1 MPRPHTVII
10 GLAVF
15 AIVVLVAVPH
25 QQAAAEDL
33 LDVYELALTSDPQFQ
48 QAIADRQALEEA
60 LPQARAGLRPDV
72 SLTSSFNVTDNN
84 GDLSGVQTDGQYRQ
98 LTYGVSLS
106 QPLYRYSQAQAVD
119 RADAQVRQA
128 QAQFAFAEQALIL
141 RVAERYFDVLDAREA
156 VDAAKA
162 SLEAIERQLEQA
174 EQRFEVGVIARTD
187 VEEARARA
195 DLARAELFQAQD
207 DLQNRREELR
217 ELTDQPPGV
226 LEALRAEI
234 SLTAPEPADLTSWR
248 EQAQQENRQLAAAR
262 FAAEAAMEGIDVER
276 GVRRPTV
283 DFVAGYDGLE
293 QYGRQGRDSSS
304 DELSAGV
311 QLNLPLYRGGGIS
324 SNIREAQF
332 RYTEAREALE
342 ETRRTVTRDAANA
355 YRGVLTALERVQALD
370 QARVSTRSALEATQ
384 AGFDVGTRTIV
395 DVLNAQRE
403 VFNAERDYEQ
413 ARNAYLLNTLRLQQ
427 AAGTLSKEDI
437 DRVNGLLEKA
447 S

>member
-1 MPRPHTVII
+1 MSRPRMMII
-10 GLAVF
+10 GLAIA
-15 AIVVLVAVPH
+15 AIAVSVAVPN

-33 LDVYELALTSDPQFQ
+33 LDIYERALTSDPQFQ
-48 QAIADRQALEEA
+48 QAIADRRAREEA
-60 LPQARAGLRPDV
+60 LPQARAGLRPNLSV
-72 SLTSSFNVTDNN
+72 NSSFDVTDNS
-84 GDLSGVQTDGQYRQ
+84 GDVSGVQTDGQYRQ

-106 QPLYRYSQAQAVD
+106 QPLYRYSRAQTVDQAGAL
-119 RADAQVRQA
+119 VRQA
-128 QAQFAFAEQALIL
+128 KAQFAFAEQALIL
-141 RVAERYFDVLDAREA
+141 RVSERYFEVLDAREA
-156 VDAAKA
+156 VDAAEA

-195 DLARAELFQAQD
+195 DLARAELLQARD
-207 DLQNRREELR
+207 DLENRREELR

-226 LEALRAEI
+226 LETVRTGI
-234 SLTAPEPADLTSWR
+234 SLTAPDPSDLTAWR

-276 GVRRPTV
+276 GGRRPTV
-283 DFVAGYDGLE
+283 DLVAGYTGLE
-293 QYGRQGRDSSS
+293 QYGRQGRNTSS

-311 QLNLPLYRGGGIS
+311 QLNLPLYEGGGIS

-342 ETRRTVTRDAANA
+342 EIRRTVTRDAANA
-355 YRGVLTALERVQALD
+355 YRGVLTALERVRALD
-370 QARVSTRSALEATQ
+370 QARVSTRAALEATQ

-403 VFNAERDYEQ
+403 VFNAERDYQQ

-427 AAGTLSKEDI
+427 AAGTLSREDMN
-437 DRVNGLLEKA
+437 RVNALLESA

>member
-1 MPRPHTVII
+1 MPRPQTVII

-15 AIVVLVAVPH
+15 AIATLVSVPN
-25 QQAAAEDL
+25 QKAAAEDL
-33 LDVYELALTSDPQFQ
+33 LDVYERALTSDPQFQ
-48 QAIADRQALEEA
+48 QAIAERQALEES

-72 SLTSSFNVTDNN
+72 SVTSSFNVNDEN
-84 GDLSGVQTDGQYRQ
+84 GDLAGGQADGQYRQ

-106 QPLYRYSQAQAVD
+106 QPLYRYSQAKAVD
-119 RADAQVRQA
+119 RADAQVSQA

-156 VDAAKA
+156 VDAAEA

-195 DLARAELFQAQD
+195 DLARAELFQARD
-207 DLQNRREELR
+207 NLQNRREELR
-217 ELTDQPPGV
+217 ELTNQPPGV
-226 LEALRAEI
+226 LEALGAGV
-234 SLTAPEPADLTSWR
+234 SLTAPEPSDLASWR

-262 FAAEAAMEGIDVER
+262 FAAEAAMEGVDVER

-283 DFVAGYDGLE
+283 DLVAGYDGLE
-293 QYGRQGRDSSS
+293 QYGRQGRDTSS
-304 DELSAGV
+304 DQLSAGV
-311 QLNLPLYRGGGIS
+311 QLNLPLYQGGGIS

-370 QARVSTRSALEATQ
+370 QARVSTRSALEATE

-437 DRVNGLLEKA
+437 DRVNALLEEA
-447 S
+447 P